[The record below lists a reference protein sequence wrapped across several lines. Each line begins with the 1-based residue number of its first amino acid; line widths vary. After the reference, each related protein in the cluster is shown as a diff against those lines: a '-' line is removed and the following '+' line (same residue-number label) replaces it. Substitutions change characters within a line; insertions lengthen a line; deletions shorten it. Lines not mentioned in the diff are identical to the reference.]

1 MTCVLYPVSCSCIL
15 YYTILRWSS
24 CSLSGRI
31 SRESLSLS
39 MLLMLLGV
47 VSCLHVALS
56 SLEHATRSG
65 GRRTTLV
72 GPVARRLASLR
83 GSALFLSLQQQYQHS
98 TNRVKGIDKLTT
110 RASASNK
117 FSPSPQQRHPL
128 DLSRRRRG

>member
-31 SRESLSLS
+31 SRESSSLS

-72 GPVARRLASLR
+72 GPVALRLASLR
-83 GSALFLSLQQQYQHS
+83 GSAVSFSLQQQYQHS
-98 TNRVKGIDKLTT
+98 THRVRGINTLTT
-110 RASASNK
+110 RTSASNK
-117 FSPSPQQRHPL
+117 FSPSPPQRHLL